1 MTKILV
7 TNDDGIHSRGIK
19 AAVEA
24 LQGLGDLYVVAP
36 MFQRSASGRAMT
48 IHRPLRAKRVKME
61 GTKAAYALDGM
72 PVDCVIFA
80 MARFGKFDLAISG
93 INLGEN
99 MSTEIT
105 VSGTASAAIEAATQG
120 IPGIAI
126 SLEVNREKHK
136 FGEGEEIDFSIAKH
150 FLRKIATA
158 VLENSLPKG
167 VDMLNVNVPYDASEK
182 TKIAFTRLAKR
193 MYKPSIEE
201 RVDPKGNPYYW
212 IVGTQCPEEELE
224 PGTDMYAVKVE
235 RKVSVTPI
243 NIDMTAKVDLDEL
256 RRALKL

>member
-1 MTKILV
+1 MAKILV

-24 LQGLGDLYVVAP
+24 LQDLGKVYVVAP

-48 IHRPLRAKRVKME
+48 LHRPLRAKRIKLK
-61 GTKAAYALDGM
+61 GAKAAYALDGM

-80 MARFGKFDLAISG
+80 MARFGKFDLAVSG

-105 VSGTASAAIEAATQG
+105 ISGTASAAIEAATHD
-120 IPGIAI
+120 IPSIAM

-136 FGEGEEIDFSIAKH
+136 FGEGEEIDFSVAKS
-150 FLRKIATA
+150 FLKRISKAI
-158 VLENSLPKG
+158 LSNGMPKG
-167 VDMLNVNVPYDASEK
+167 VDMLNINAPYDAHENTPIEL
-182 TKIAFTRLAKR
+182 TKLAKR
-193 MYKPSIEE
+193 MYMASVEE
-201 RVDPKGNPYYW
+201 RIDPKGNPYYW
-212 IVGTQCPEEELE
+212 IVGTQCPKDTLE
-224 PGTDMYAVKVE
+224 PGTDMYALKVE

-243 NIDMTAKVDLDEL
+243 TLNMTAKANFSDV
-256 RRALKL
+256 RRHLQL